1 MLYTQM
7 RQLNYIYDGVIIQ
20 ILSEI
25 IVKIKWLISSQMK
38 LSEQDWHI
46 KVPGLC
52 LESLT
57 TA

>member
-7 RQLNYIYDGVIIQ
+7 RQLKYIYDGVIIQ

-25 IVKIKWLISSQMK
+25 IVKIKWLINSQMK

-46 KVPGLC
+46 NRQLR
-52 LESLT
+52 
-57 TA
+57 